1 MFYSPL
7 RYPGGKGKLEPF
19 MELLIRQAGHVG
31 GTYVEPFAGGAGI
44 ALELL
49 EKEIV
54 NDIVINDLDKG
65 IYSFWRA
72 ILSETDRFTND
83 IRNVELTIDEWNRQ
97 RQVIDNCNRYSY
109 ELGFATFYLNRT
121 NRSGIIKGGVIGGAE
136 QAGNWRMDARFNR
149 EDLIERIIKIAKRK
163 NHIHLYNKDVKTRR
177 KTMKPKLHFTAPY
190 HWINDPN
197 GLIYY
202 KGNYHIFYQHFPYDN
217 KWGTMHWGH
226 AITKDFVN
234 FEHLPIALYP
244 SKDFDRNGCFSG
256 SAIEIDGQL
265 YLYYTAIK
273 YAKENPSNVHNQYS
287 DDDLRASQALVVSSD
302 GIHFDNVKNKKQ
314 IIPMIQ
320 EAYIGDYRH
329 TRDPKVWKK
338 QDGKYAMVIGSKVA
352 YENDYCGKAL
362 FYESEDGIHFEYKN
376 SYQEPTIGNMW
387 ECPDV
392 FKINNQ
398 FFMIFSPEN
407 TDLPPK
413 PNSNARYMPID
424 FEEDTLTIK
433 EHGDWPYLD
442 HGLDFYAPQTFLSKD
457 NERLLLGWLRMRK
470 PVQGEEWVGMFIM
483 PRVLKE
489 KEGKIIQE
497 LYPEIKNS
505 FNQEIQDISFDQP
518 FQLKTTLNKDSSLNL
533 GGFKIDIQDDCLH
546 LNREEVSIQENK
558 VCNDVISPKLQ
569 GHYDIELYYDHHV
582 FEIYINGGEYVMSQ
596 VVYDLNDQVIIQN
609 TEYKVYV
616 RSL

>member
-1 MFYSPL
+1 
-7 RYPGGKGKLEPF
+7 
-19 MELLIRQAGHVG
+19 
-31 GTYVEPFAGGAGI
+31 
-44 ALELL
+44 
-49 EKEIV
+49 
-54 NDIVINDLDKG
+54 
-65 IYSFWRA
+65 
-72 ILSETDRFTND
+72 
-83 IRNVELTIDEWNRQ
+83 
-97 RQVIDNCNRYSY
+97 
-109 ELGFATFYLNRT
+109 
-121 NRSGIIKGGVIGGAE
+121 
-136 QAGNWRMDARFNR
+136 
-149 EDLIERIIKIAKRK
+149 
-163 NHIHLYNKDVKTRR
+163 
-177 KTMKPKLHFTAPY
+177 MKPKLHFTAPY

-302 GIHFDNVKNKKQ
+302 GIHF
-314 IIPMIQ
+314 
-320 EAYIGDYRH
+320 
-329 TRDPKVWKK
+329 
-338 QDGKYAMVIGSKVA
+338 
-352 YENDYCGKAL
+352 
-362 FYESEDGIHFEYKN
+362 EYKN

-407 TDLPPK
+407 TDQPPK

-424 FEEDTLTIK
+424 FDEDTLTIK
-433 EHGDWPYLD
+433 DHGDWPYLD

-470 PVQGEEWVGMFIM
+470 PVQGEEWIGMFIM
-483 PRVLKE
+483 PRILHE
-489 KEGKIIQE
+489 KDGKIIQE
-497 LYPEIKNS
+497 LYPKIKNS
-505 FNQEIQDISFDQP
+505 FNHEVQEISFDQP

-558 VCNDVISPKLQ
+558 VCNDVVSPKLQ